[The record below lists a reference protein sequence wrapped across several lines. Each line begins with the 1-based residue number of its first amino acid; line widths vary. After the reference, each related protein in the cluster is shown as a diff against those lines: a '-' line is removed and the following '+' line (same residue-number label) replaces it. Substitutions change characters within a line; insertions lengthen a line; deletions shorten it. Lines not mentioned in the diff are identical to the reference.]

1 MSLTPR
7 AREERGYKG
16 AADGGVDP
24 ECCSK
29 CCSDSTAVCY
39 EKCMECRKDCKCDCH
54 NKVTPQ
60 GKGGEPLPPHGME
73 RGGRRTRRR
82 KGGGIFEKHQ
92 DLAVKLAKVTNKA
105 WKKEEAQAEHLGEDH
120 KERIVTTFRDAL
132 EIGYTNVE
140 NKNDF
145 QDKLIDT
152 VNQIIFY
159 HNAVTK
165 DIQTKSNGDTYL
177 ANSVELEKN
186 LKWFNTLIKSA
197 FKYKIITKEEKISLL
212 PLRRPYTKFSEKY
225 VDDVKHKKRELEEKI
240 KNILKEQPDQ
250 GGRKKRR
257 RTKKKKRRRK
267 RTKKKRK
274 RRRRSRK

>member
-1 MSLTPR
+1 MSGKVHPDKMTKKQLER
-7 AREERGYKG
+7 EVREARRQQEIKTQGYSGVHPCVNSCTKCG
-16 AADGGVDP
+16 CAATACGCGIAAACGSGCNVMGGG
-24 ECCSK
+24 K
-29 CCSDSTAVCY
+29 
-39 EKCMECRKDCKCDCH
+39 RK
-54 NKVTPQ
+54 
-60 GKGGEPLPPHGME
+60 
-73 RGGRRTRRR
+73 TRRR

-105 WKKEEAQAEHLGEDH
+105 WKKKEAQAEHLGEDH

-152 VNQIIFY
+152 VNQIVFY

-177 ANSVELEKN
+177 TNSVELEKN

-212 PLRRPYTKFSEKY
+212 PLRRPYIKFSEKY
-225 VDDVKHKKRELEEKI
+225 VDDVKHKKRELEEQI
-240 KNILKEQPDQ
+240 KNILMEQPDQ

-274 RRRRSRK
+274 RRRMFRK